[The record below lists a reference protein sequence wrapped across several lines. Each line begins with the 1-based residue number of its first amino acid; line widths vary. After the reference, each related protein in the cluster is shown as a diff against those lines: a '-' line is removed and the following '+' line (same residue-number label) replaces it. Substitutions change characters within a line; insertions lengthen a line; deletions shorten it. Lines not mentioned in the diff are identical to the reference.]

1 MFRNITN
8 PTRITSLRTFAST
21 AQAVRP
27 RKLLK
32 TQKIPLIEC
41 KKPELNIPFGKKLI
55 QAKFGTIPL
64 ASKGWMHRKSKG
76 DYFILHPSVHEDEIL
91 KQMCDIKNLE
101 TSLQLSEIL
110 IENLNTEL
118 EITRLTKIQSDAIPK
133 ICDNNHALI
142 AAETGCGKTL
152 AYLLP
157 IIQQILER
165 KYRFEER
172 PLNTPLVLI
181 LTPGR
186 ELALQI
192 TDVAE
197 KLCKSTGISVKCILG
212 GNTKQKMINPE
223 FEDVDILV
231 GSMGAISKLVTTGI
245 YRMEKVRHVVL
256 DEADTLLDDSFSDK
270 LCYFLKRFPFHKNY
284 IQDDKIVGTQ
294 MILASATMPTNIH
307 SLLQNIIDTSTL
319 KQVASP
325 NLHRL
330 MPHITHKFLRM
341 NKSDRPANILN
352 LVKSEL
358 AKKRP
363 IIIFGNKSSTSDYVS
378 MFLNNNGV
386 NCINL
391 NGDMLMKI
399 RIGRFEQ
406 FQQGNVDVLATT
418 DVGSRGLDTTRARQV
433 VNFDFP
439 LHVSD
444 YIHRCGRIGRVGS
457 ELRGLCTNFVS
468 SQREINLVQKI
479 EHAARTGSVLPNVNA
494 NITNIIQGRILKE
507 MKKLEANQS
516 AF

>member
-1 MFRNITN
+1 MLRNISNLTRN
-8 PTRITSLRTFAST
+8 PSTRTYAAASP
-21 AQAVRP
+21 AV
-27 RKLLK
+27 KSNKSTK
-32 TQKIPLIEC
+32 TRKIPLIEC
-41 KKPELNIPFGKKLI
+41 KKPELNVPFGKHLI
-55 QAKFGTIPL
+55 EAKFGTIPL
-64 ASKGWMHRKSKG
+64 ASNGWMHRKSKG
-76 DYFILHPSVHEDEIL
+76 DYFIINPSVNEDDIL
-91 KQMCDIKNLE
+91 SQMQDIKELK
-101 TSLQLSEIL
+101 LSEDL
-110 IENLNTEL
+110 IQNLNSEL
-118 EITRLTKIQSDAIPK
+118 EITQLTKIQSDAIP
-133 ICDNNHALI
+133 IISDSEHVLI

-152 AYLLP
+152 AYLMP
-157 IIQQILER
+157 IVQQILEQ
-165 KYRFEER
+165 KYRFVER
-172 PLNTPLVLI
+172 QLNTPLVLI

-192 TDVAE
+192 AEVAS
-197 KLCKSTGISVKCILG
+197 KLCKSTGINVKCILG

-223 FEDVDILV
+223 FEEVDILV

-245 YRMEKVRHVVL
+245 YRMDKVRHVVL
-256 DEADTLLDDSFSDK
+256 DEADTLLDDTFSDK
-270 LCYFLKRFPFHKNY
+270 LCFFLKRFPFHKNHL
-284 IQDDKIVGTQ
+284 QDDKVVGSQ
-294 MILASATMPTNIH
+294 LILASATMPTNTDQI
-307 SLLQNIIDTSTL
+307 LQNIIDTSTL
-319 KQVASP
+319 HQVVSP

-341 NKSDRPANILN
+341 NKSDRPANILT

-363 IIIFGNKSSTSDYVS
+363 VIVFGNKSSTSDYVS

-406 FQQGNVDVLATT
+406 FQQGHVDVLSTT

-457 ELRGLCTNFVS
+457 QHKCLVTNFVS
-468 SQREINLVQKI
+468 SQREISLVQKI

-494 NITNIIQGRILKE
+494 NISNLIQSRIVRE
-507 MKKLEANQS
+507 MKKLGVDEP